1 MQQTKTA
8 FNTWSLGS
16 AYHHCSRR
24 SGFANQDT
32 TNRNSL
38 QMVHK
43 PSKKDSTADSI
54 SHVTM
59 YIVFQG
65 TKYFEIGYFEM
76 WKITLQRSHL
86 VVQIQYL
93 YKYYPGIFNQS
104 INQYILLV
112 QKNMVTRIFDR
123 TCNYPMFYWEQKG
136 NPEGTEV
143 PLVRAT
149 YVHECYWLTVC
160 SSSLHVTQY
169 PYLLNKNKLL

>member
-93 YKYYPGIFNQS
+93 YKYYPGILTADYTLFSMMVSYIILYHIFFSGGN
-104 INQYILLV
+104 INPGEEFPPPPQRCL
-112 QKNMVTRIFDR
+112 D
-123 TCNYPMFYWEQKG
+123 
-136 NPEGTEV
+136 
-143 PLVRAT
+143 
-149 YVHECYWLTVC
+149 
-160 SSSLHVTQY
+160 
-169 PYLLNKNKLL
+169 

>member
-1 MQQTKTA
+1 MLIFAGVDRSFSSMNRLCNRLRQRC
-8 FNTWSLGS
+8 NTWSLRS

-65 TKYFEIGYFEM
+65 TKNFEIGYFEM

-93 YKYYPGIFNQS
+93 YKYYPGILTADYTLFS
-104 INQYILLV
+104 MMVSYIILYHI
-112 QKNMVTRIFDR
+112 IFSG
-123 TCNYPMFYWEQKG
+123 EI
-136 NPEGTEV
+136 
-143 PLVRAT
+143 
-149 YVHECYWLTVC
+149 
-160 SSSLHVTQY
+160 
-169 PYLLNKNKLL
+169 